1 MKPGKPE
8 LSNDN
13 PGWPNS
19 TCIDISNISQLILLP
34 TLGVR
39 IVAVS
44 PLSFSSKSSMCL
56 TELVHL
62 EISEM
67 TYPVSTQRCKGPPP
81 FSKVKRSPCWS
92 LVPEVE
98 FAHWKGDSN
107 SKHLYRNSF
116 QENMTTSS
124 WWLKPTQ
131 SKKICLSNWIMSP
144 GRAEN

>member
-34 TLGVR
+34 TLGIR

-44 PLSFSSKSSMCL
+44 PPFILFKIFNVLNGTSSL
-56 TELVHL
+56 RNFGND
-62 EISEM
+62 
-67 TYPVSTQRCKGPPP
+67 VSGINSTLQGAPP

-98 FAHWKGDSN
+98 FAHWKSDSN